1 VPDLGER
8 IWGTYDTFSKVWH
21 GASVDV
27 YGLRHSQNKIGG
39 WTGAGTLGTDTFG
52 GRVYGPLPG
61 NFAYDV
67 EATGQTG
74 HMGLLE
80 QRAHAYFAGGSRPTT
95 VWGRSLNFSGE
106 FKVAS
111 GTGPGQTNSG
121 TFDQL
126 SSANHDKFGRQY
138 TSVIHDSIGGA
149 R

>member
-1 VPDLGER
+1 
-8 IWGTYDTFSKVWH
+8 
-21 GASVDV
+21 
-27 YGLRHSQNKIGG
+27 
-39 WTGAGTLGTDTFG
+39 LGTDTFG